1 MAINVYIQLDSTKA
15 FGPGP
20 YNIYYRDLNNNL
32 VFIEGPLTT
41 SELIAGQNYSIP
53 NNVQVISLKS
63 INPACNGFIKDVA
76 ISSFP
81 SPTPTPTV
89 TPSITITPTIT
100 PSITITPTPTP
111 SHTPTQTITPTV
123 TTTQTNTP
131 SYTPTTTP
139 TITVTSTVSPT
150 ITPSPTTTPVLSY
163 HLKGQNTYSTSGTC
177 CGDVLTSTN
186 YYTYI
191 NQANSIPVVGVTV
204 YATQVSGVLYNPVN
218 AGNNWTLLEFGGNL
232 YAVQINNLGQ
242 ITSYS
247 FCSSNTTPTPTV
259 TTTSTPTP
267 THT

>member
-1 MAINVYIQLDSTKA
+1 MSQEVTITSVTANTPVEIYYCDSTSGSCVYVQTVST
-15 FGPGP
+15 FP
-20 YNIYYRDLNNNL
+20 YTFNVPDPYD
-32 VFIEGPLTT
+32 FIDF
-41 SELIAGQNYSIP
+41 
-53 NNVQVISLKS
+53 VIK
-63 INPACNGFIKDVA
+63 IVDTQGCVDGDIVY
-76 ISSFP
+76 
-81 SPTPTPTV
+81 
-89 TPSITITPTIT
+89 
-100 PSITITPTPTP
+100 ITPTPTP

-191 NQANSIPVVGVTV
+191 NQANLIPVVGVTV

-259 TTTSTPTP
+259 TKTSTPTP